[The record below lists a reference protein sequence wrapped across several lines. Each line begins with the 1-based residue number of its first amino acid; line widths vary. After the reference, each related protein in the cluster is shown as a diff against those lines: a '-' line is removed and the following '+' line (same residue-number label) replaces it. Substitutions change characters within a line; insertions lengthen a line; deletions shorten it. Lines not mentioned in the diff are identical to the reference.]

1 MPGVRR
7 VEIMMPV
14 ELYRA
19 IETHVA
25 SLDKEEKTALMEHPY
40 YHTKESQYILEE
52 FLLTRRN
59 IPEAFNLDSEVN
71 DSGEIIVTEQKGL
84 LG

>member
-1 MPGVRR
+1 
-7 VEIMMPV
+7 
-14 ELYRA
+14 
-19 IETHVA
+19 
-25 SLDKEEKTALMEHPY
+25 MEHPY

-59 IPEAFNLDSEVN
+59 IPEAFNLDYEVN